1 VPGETQGATV
11 IPGIVATGVPGGSGH

>member
-11 IPGIVATGVPGGSGH
+11 IPGVVATGAPGGSGH